1 MIRSQQ
7 EVLIRFGDELD
18 QVAMRVM
25 PSARA
30 RPRSP
35 ENRAVRCSKPKR
47 RGVEPDV
54 AAASADVSL

>member
-18 QVAMRVM
+18 QVTMRVM
-25 PSARA
+25 PSARV
-30 RPRSP
+30 RTRSP
-35 ENRAVRCSKPKR
+35 ENRAARCSKPKR
-47 RGVEPDV
+47 HGVEPAV